1 MIFIKSF
8 HEEIQKKA
16 GHLAATFLGYLI
28 RNEVDYQRHLDY
40 IHCNHGGKEDCYGGS
55 PRRMG
60 RAQRNP
66 SMVMD
71 MEMRWVSAMQ
81 SVVATELTRMLMEGG
96 ISSDLAKGIALPHI
110 SVDSIRLT
118 SNNAEQVGQQIA
130 QSVYGGIGHE

>member
-1 MIFIKSF
+1 MKINLHI
-8 HEEIQKKA
+8 ER
-16 GHLAATFLGYLI
+16 LV
-28 RNEVDYQRHLDY
+28 VDGLNIAPGQSHVL
-40 IHCNHGGKEDCYGGS
+40 
-55 PRRMG
+55 
-60 RAQRNP
+60 
-66 SMVMD
+66 
-71 MEMRWVSAMQ
+71 Q